1 MPASGAQCCVP
12 LRGELRTL
20 WCFASFPSTWDLAV
34 GSTQSSGLTL
44 RLSVSNGSFWSA
56 PWQALSPPQPPGQML
71 SLAPGPSEQHPTPV
85 SHLLGTVRPLLP
97 RGTGDHLLWRLKAA
111 LTIPTPDVPHPRGPA
126 SGLHCCPA
134 LASFHVP
141 QKESTPSKACEHSRL
156 S

>member
-1 MPASGAQCCVP
+1 MPASGTQCCVP

-97 RGTGDHLLWRLKAA
+97 EGNRR
-111 LTIPTPDVPHPRGPA
+111 P
-126 SGLHCCPA
+126 PA
-134 LASFHVP
+134 LETQGSP
-141 QKESTPSKACEHSRL
+141 DDPNTRCPPPPWPSLRPPLLSCTGLFSCPPERVHSL
-156 S
+156 KSM